1 MRPVAIRSPFLW
13 GREDVGTFLAPTRK
27 VPKRMGIRGPP
38 PCLSPCPLK
47 CKLLLTGAPKPCRIS
62 ALPDRR
68 SRLTRHLKH
77 LGCSRK
83 GRLAGRCLAAWHCG
97 AVRTPPPTDQ
107 DKARHGSTSP
117 GGSCCPGERAAYSR
131 PYGRKRNPAGLTG
144 LGSFCGLAYGRVW
157 DPPLRTGTKLGRAC
171 CSVPGSHFPPCHCEG
186 RFAARGNP
194 RPPDGG
200 RLIAAPTVW
209 SELPAQIGT
218 HPAPPLRRGRCPHRP
233 AGHHPAFPFA

>member
-1 MRPVAIRSPFLW
+1 MGTR
-13 GREDVGTFLAPTRK
+13 GRWYFSCSHKKSTQKNGHKGAFPL
-27 VPKRMGIRGPP
+27 MYP
-38 PCLSPCPLK
+38 PCRLK

-83 GRLAGRCLAAWHCG
+83 GRLTGWCLAAWRHG
-97 AVRTPPPTDQ
+97 VVRTPPPTD
-107 DKARHGSTSP
+107 RNETPHGFTSP

-157 DPPLRTGTKLGRAC
+157 DPPLRTGTKPGT
-171 CSVPGSHFPPCHCEG
+171 VPHPPAGPVTLES
-186 RFAARGNP
+186 
-194 RPPDGG
+194 G

-233 AGHHPAFPFA
+233 AGNHPAFPFA